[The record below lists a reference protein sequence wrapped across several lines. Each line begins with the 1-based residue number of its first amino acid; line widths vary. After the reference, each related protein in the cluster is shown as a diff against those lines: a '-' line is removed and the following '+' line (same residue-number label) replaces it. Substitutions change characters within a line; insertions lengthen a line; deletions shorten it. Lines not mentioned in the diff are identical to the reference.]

1 MKLNR
6 ILVACTLVFALCS
19 LAFAAEYWVI
29 REGSNM
35 VIVEQKPADVAVIVK
50 GPFPTRAEA
59 EIIITGPMGGGVVV
73 PKPGPPVVPPPP
85 PAPPGR

>member
-1 MKLNR
+1 M
-6 ILVACTLVFALCS
+6 
-19 LAFAAEYWVI
+19 I

-35 VIVEQKPADVAVIVK
+35 VIVETKPADAAVIVK
-50 GPFPTRAEA
+50 GPFPSRAEA
-59 EIIITGPMGGGVVV
+59 EIIITGPMGGSVVV